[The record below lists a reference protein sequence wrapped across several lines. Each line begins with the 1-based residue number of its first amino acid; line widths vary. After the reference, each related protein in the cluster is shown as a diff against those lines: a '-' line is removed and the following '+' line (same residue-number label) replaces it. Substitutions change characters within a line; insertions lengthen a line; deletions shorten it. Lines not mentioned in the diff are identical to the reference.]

1 MIRRINYDDVNKIIE
16 LENDTLGTTLGNDM
30 LEMAIRSDL
39 AYYYA
44 YYEGKELLGYISTMF
59 DGEIIEILNF
69 CVNKNHQ
76 GKGIGKR
83 LLAYVLS
90 YLNTIGAKSS
100 ILEVRQS
107 NIKAIGLYKKIGY
120 IEISKRKNYYSNG
133 EDALV
138 LEFKF
143 VSHIELEDKYNLEF
157 SKKKIRDNYINFID
171 DIQPIK
177 YSNNFYVTSDKKGV
191 KAILKDNKRDFI
203 KIDSFN
209 DLSEYLKDFEKDVTV
224 YLLSHIYNIS
234 INSNNNHKIK
244 KLDFNDY
251 ADLRNFI
258 YKEDLRFG
266 EEFAKGNADRLTE
279 TFLNNDKFT
288 CYLIYD
294 NDILVGMIHAYIYE
308 NMAKLEEF
316 VILESYRNKGYGK
329 ELFKYAITD
338 LENKDIKMIELEA
351 ELDDYPINI
360 YKSWGFT
367 EERKIYSF
375 FKELKNGKD
384 ECN

>member
-16 LENDTLGTTLGNDM
+16 LENDTLGTTLGKDM

-44 YYEGKELLGYISTMF
+44 YFEGNELLGYISTMF

-76 GKGIGKR
+76 GKGIGKK

-120 IEISKRKNYYSNG
+120 KEISKRKNYYNNG

-157 SKKKIRDNYINFID
+157 SKKEIKENYINFID

-234 INSNNNHKIK
+234 ISINNNHKIK

-266 EEFAKGNADRLTE
+266 EEFARGNADRLTE

-329 ELFKYAITD
+329 ALFKYAVDD
-338 LENKDIKMIELEA
+338 LKDKDIKMIELEA

-360 YKSWGFT
+360 YKSWGFI

-384 ECN
+384 ERN

>member
-1 MIRRINYDDVNKIIE
+1 M
-16 LENDTLGTTLGNDM
+16 
-30 LEMAIRSDL
+30 
-39 AYYYA
+39 
-44 YYEGKELLGYISTMF
+44 
-59 DGEIIEILNF
+59 
-69 CVNKNHQ
+69 
-76 GKGIGKR
+76 
-83 LLAYVLS
+83 
-90 YLNTIGAKSS
+90 
-100 ILEVRQS
+100 
-107 NIKAIGLYKKIGY
+107 
-120 IEISKRKNYYSNG
+120 
-133 EDALV
+133 
-138 LEFKF
+138 
-143 VSHIELEDKYNLEF
+143 
-157 SKKKIRDNYINFID
+157 
-171 DIQPIK
+171 
-177 YSNNFYVTSDKKGV
+177 TSDKKGV

-266 EEFAKGNADRLTE
+266 EEFARGNADRLTE

-294 NDILVGMIHAYIYE
+294 NDILAGMIHAYIYE
-308 NMAKLEEF
+308 SMAKLEEF
-316 VILESYRNKGYGK
+316 FILESYRNKGYGK
-329 ELFKYAITD
+329 ELFKYAVDD
-338 LENKDIKMIELEA
+338 LKDNDIKMIELEA

-360 YKSWGFT
+360 YKSWGFI